1 MIEIWPVDAD
11 AAGATPSAP
20 TLTQTTA
27 ARTTASSPAVRP
39 QVLRNYFT
47 VTFTVRL

>member
-11 AAGATPSAP
+11 ATGATANARP
-20 TLTQTTA
+20 LTQPTA
-27 ARTTASSPAVRP
+27 ASTTASSPAARR

-47 VTFTVRL
+47 ATFTVRL